1 MRPELVIGKHSYFW
15 YDAMLE
21 AIVAINILFHDD
33 CRMLVISIHCT
44 FWDHSHFFL
53 SCEAVSSALV
63 THLCSHFLFGLL
75 GNLRATSCQVT

>member
-33 CRMLVISIHCT
+33 CRMLVFIA
-44 FWDHSHFFL
+44 HFGITAIFFFPVRL
-53 SCEAVSSALV
+53 
-63 THLCSHFLFGLL
+63 
-75 GNLRATSCQVT
+75 CQVP